1 MRMKLPAAGAAAILA
16 ALLCLPVYATTVL
29 QMSLDDLATRA
40 DRVFRGTV
48 LSVEPGTV
56 AVGGGTLPTV
66 IYELAVEEEFKGQY
80 PAGKNIVT
88 VTMIGNL
95 KGGDRI
101 VNGQRR
107 LASLPE
113 VPRLRMGG
121 TYVLFTTQPS
131 SGGLSTTVGL
141 GQGSFKIYLSPTN
154 EEMAA
159 NELNNAGLFSGP
171 VTYTQLA
178 GAIRATI
185 N

>member
-1 MRMKLPAAGAAAILA
+1 MRLKLPAIGSAAILA

-56 AVGGGTLPTV
+56 AYRGTSLPTV
-66 IYELAVEEEFKGQY
+66 VYELAVEEEFKGQY
-80 PAGKNIVT
+80 PAGKNVVT
-88 VTMIGNL
+88 VTMIGSL
-95 KGGDRI
+95 KDTGLV

-107 LASLPE
+107 LSSLPE
-113 VPRLRMGG
+113 VPQLRVGT
-121 TYVLFTTQPS
+121 TYVLFTTPPG

-141 GQGSFKIYLSPTN
+141 GQGSFKIFLSPTN
-154 EEMAA
+154 QEMAA

-178 GAIRATI
+178 GAIRAAI
-185 N
+185 K